1 MLTADSVLINCQQAA
16 QTLGVSIKTIR
27 QWAQSGKLH
36 GVKVG
41 SRGDWRFTHDELNK
55 MLGIS
60 KDRYETIKKFLLEN
74 ADDIQKSANQKHI
87 SFLGTDDA
95 KLENLKKNRQ
105 DYVNIV
111 QEFANNL
118 ENLTKGK
125 KIFEKMGANIAKE
138 SVEQGL
144 TLEETVD
151 GTSFLK
157 QAFWEQLEET
167 GLLYK
172 LTTHDLYAFN
182 QRISVY
188 TDIVTL
194 KIIFTYHN
202 YQKQQTE
209 RVSVAEAS
217 LKQSNER
224 FRMLADN
231 IQNLAWMAE
240 PDGYIYWYNKRWY
253 EYTGT
258 TPKDMEGWGWQS
270 VHDPDVLPQVMEGW
284 QASLKTGK
292 PFDMSFPIKGADG
305 KFRMFLTRVMPV
317 KDQTGKLVHWTG
329 TNTDISEQKEAEEQL
344 LESQNRLAAVFES
357 VADGIIVFD
366 MQGNIILV
374 NESQAKINGFSNV
387 DEMKLNI
394 DYFEKTY
401 KLFSPNG
408 KLCPVDDW
416 PISRVYRGET
426 FTDYELRGIRT
437 DIDREWDFNFSGA
450 PVLDETGK
458 LTLAVVVTRDLTAQK
473 KAEAEQLEFSRV
485 SRERNELLKINKAK
499 DEFIG
504 IASHQLRTPATAVK
518 QYIGIALSG
527 LGGELN
533 ESQRDYLQ
541 TAYASNERQLKLI
554 NDLLK
559 TAQIDA
565 ETFTLSRRPHSL
577 SGLLQSVAD
586 ELQTT
591 LDMKK
596 QRLVMPELSQ
606 DILVRVDETELKLVF
621 LNLIENASKYS
632 HEKTDIQVAVRC
644 TAKTVR
650 ISITDKGV
658 GIRNE
663 DQAKIF
669 DKFTRSDNE
678 LSDTIT
684 GTGLGLYWVKQII
697 EMHGGGITV
706 SSKLNEGSTFTVRL
720 PL

>member
-1 MLTADSVLINCQQAA
+1 MLNTKSTLINCQQAA
-16 QTLGVSIKTIR
+16 QSLGVSIKTIR
-27 QWAQSGKLH
+27 QWAQAGKLH

-41 SRGDWRFTHDELNK
+41 SRGDWRFTHDELSK

-60 KDRYETIKKFLLEN
+60 KDKYEIIKKFLLDN
-74 ADDIQKSANQKHI
+74 AEDIQKSANQKHI

-105 DYVNIV
+105 DYVKIV

-118 ENLTKGK
+118 ENVTKGK
-125 KIFEKMGANIAKE
+125 KTFEKIGAKIAKE

-157 QAFWEQLEET
+157 QAFWEQLAET

-172 LTTHDLYAFN
+172 LSTHDLYAFN
-182 QRISVY
+182 QRISDY
-188 TDIVTL
+188 TDIVSL
-194 KIIFTYHN
+194 KIVFTYHD
-202 YQKQQTE
+202 YQKQQAE
-209 RVSVAEAS
+209 RVSAAEAS
-217 LKQSNER
+217 LQESNER

-231 IQNLAWMAE
+231 IQNLAWMAK

-258 TPKDMEGWGWQS
+258 TPKDMEGWGWQA
-270 VHDPDVLPQVMEGW
+270 VHDAKMLPKVMKGW
-284 QASLKTGK
+284 QASIKTGK
-292 PFDMSFPIKGADG
+292 PFDMTFPLKGVDG

-317 KDQTGKLVHWTG
+317 TDQTGKLIQWTG
-329 TNTDISEQKEAEEQL
+329 TNTDISEQKEAEEKL
-344 LESQNRLAAVFES
+344 LESQNRLAVVFES
-357 VADGIIVFD
+357 VADGITVFD
-366 MQGNIILV
+366 LQGNIILL
-374 NESQAKINGFSNV
+374 NEAQAKISGYDNA
-387 DEMKLNI
+387 DEMKRNLE
-394 DYFEKTY
+394 YFTEVFQ
-401 KLFSPNG
+401 LFFPNG
-408 KLCPVDDW
+408 KPCPVKDW
-416 PISRVYRGET
+416 PISRVYRGEA
-426 FTDYELRGIRT
+426 FTNFELHAKRI
-437 DIDREWDFNFSGA
+437 DINREWDYNFSGA

-458 LTLAVVVTRDLTAQK
+458 LILAVVVTRDVTLQK
-473 KAEAEQLEFSRV
+473 QAEAEKQELSRV
-485 SRERNELLKINKAK
+485 SRERNELLKLNKAK

-527 LGGELN
+527 LGGELS
-533 ESQRDYLQ
+533 ESQRAYLQ
-541 TAYASNERQLKLI
+541 TAYVSNERQLKLI

-565 ETFTLSRRPHSL
+565 ATFTLHRRLHSL
-577 SGLLQSVAD
+577 SSLLRDVASELQS
-586 ELQTT
+586 T

-596 QRLVMPELSQ
+596 QRLVMPRLSQ
-606 DILVRVDETELKLVF
+606 DILVRVDETEIRLVF
-621 LNLIENASKYS
+621 SNLIENASKYS
-632 HEKTDIQVAVRC
+632 HEKTDIQVIVRR
-644 TAKTVR
+644 TAKRVH

-658 GIRNE
+658 GIRKE

-678 LSDTIT
+678 LSDTIM

-697 EMHGGGITV
+697 ELHGGGITV
-706 SSKLNEGSTFTVRL
+706 SSKLNQGTTFTVRL